1 MGGGSALI
9 PNKETGDPAGD
20 RIARL
25 AKQSFRRD
33 YLPLPVL
40 LAAVLGVLFFGVAFL
55 VECFLVVFLVVSV
68 LVLVCAPLAGG
79 VAGAC
84 AANVRGIVATAKAIA
99 KMIFF
104 MVPFL
109 PRGLCPLT
117 IPSCCRSPENSIACA
132 G

>member
-55 VECFLVVFLVVSV
+55 VECFLVVCGIGAGLG
-68 LVLVCAPLAGG
+68 LRTAGG
-79 VAGAC
+79 RSG
-84 AANVRGIVATAKAIA
+84 
-99 KMIFF
+99 
-104 MVPFL
+104 
-109 PRGLCPLT
+109 RGLRGKRQRHRRNGESDSKNDLFHGSFS
-117 IPSCCRSPENSIACA
+117 PSRALPAYNPIMLPIA
-132 G
+132 